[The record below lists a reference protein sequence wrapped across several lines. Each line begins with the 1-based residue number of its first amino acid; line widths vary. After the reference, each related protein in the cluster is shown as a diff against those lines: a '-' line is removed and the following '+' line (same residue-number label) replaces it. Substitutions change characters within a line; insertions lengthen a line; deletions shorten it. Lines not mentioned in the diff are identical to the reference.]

1 MKVIERSPARLV
13 VGGWNVRAV
22 VFGVVYAVLPVVF
35 FVIIVIE
42 QPSAI
47 FMALFMAAIMGALLV
62 RQNYLERIVFD
73 RDAGEVRFEQRKLLG
88 TQRRVARLNGESRI
102 EIERVQ
108 FDTNNRPGRRLAL
121 VTDGE
126 RTPFSN
132 VFYTK
137 FYDEEQAMLTAWIA
151 EAWGDKSHQPAR
163 RDAHA

>member
-1 MKVIERSPARLV
+1 MKVIARSPARLV

-35 FVIIVIE
+35 FVVVIE

-47 FMALFMAAIMGALLV
+47 FMALFAAAIMGALLV

-88 TQRRVARLNGESRI
+88 TQRRVARLNGDSRI
-102 EIERVQ
+102 EIESVT
-108 FDTNNRPGRRLAL
+108 FDTNNRPGHRLVL

-126 RTPFSN
+126 RTSFSN

-137 FYDEEQAMLTAWIA
+137 SFDEEQAMLTASIA

-163 RDAHA
+163 HDAHA